1 VTKPVASVLGRSN
14 REPSRVV
21 RLPIPEGDD
30 ALVSALR
37 ARRPGAT
44 DALFERYIDHIRRV
58 VVRVMNIDGETEDII
73 HDIFLGA
80 ITSIDG
86 LKDPHAL
93 KGWLTSIALFRARRV
108 LRQRKRWRWL
118 SFAAPEELN
127 KFAAVEGSELNEA
140 MRCTYLVLSELPPD
154 ERIAFALRF
163 IDGME
168 LTEVADACRTSVA
181 TIKRRLSRAEERFI
195 RKARKYPALS
205 VRIETGGR
213 WNL

>member
-1 VTKPVASVLGRSN
+1 M
-14 REPSRVV
+14 V

>member
-1 VTKPVASVLGRSN
+1 MLGRSN